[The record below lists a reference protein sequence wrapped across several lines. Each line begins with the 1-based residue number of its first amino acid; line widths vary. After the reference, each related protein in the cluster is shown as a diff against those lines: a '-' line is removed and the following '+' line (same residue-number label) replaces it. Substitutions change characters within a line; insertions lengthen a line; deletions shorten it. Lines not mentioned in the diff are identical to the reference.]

1 MNIGVAIRQT
11 WDLMMISNVL
21 VKKSELKLD
30 TKFYHISKWGNFSR
44 GDTIDS
50 KKKWMNNVI
59 VEQVERVDSDQD
71 IENQLV
77 VRPT

>member
-1 MNIGVAIRQT
+1 
-11 WDLMMISNVL
+11 MMISNVL

-50 KKKWMNNVI
+50 KKVLTGDTI
-59 VEQVERVDSDQD
+59 QGGTLFEGGIS
-71 IENQLV
+71 
-77 VRPT
+77 